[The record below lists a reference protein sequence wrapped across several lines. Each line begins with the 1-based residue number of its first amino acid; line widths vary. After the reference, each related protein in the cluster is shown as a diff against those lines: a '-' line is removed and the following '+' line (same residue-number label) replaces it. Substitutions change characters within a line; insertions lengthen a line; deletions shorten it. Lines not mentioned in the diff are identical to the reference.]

1 MHQEVRRFVRT
12 AIDELVD
19 SRETQVVAGIVSDYR
34 VINGQR
40 GRLALFKLDDKSGVI
55 EASADEGLINANAGL
70 LKDDEFV
77 VVSGRLQ
84 LDHFSGGL
92 RMKVQQ
98 VWDLAGARARYGRYL
113 QVCLGQQLPDIGAL
127 VRDYPP
133 QREETE
139 HGEVLAH
146 GLRVRMQLRCTAA
159 AGAATAEVQ
168 LGEAS
173 RFFPSDAALAAWS
186 AQAGSGAVNVVYE

>member
-1 MHQEVRRFVRT
+1 MRT
-12 AIDELVD
+12 PIAELGD
-19 SRETQVVAGIVSDYR
+19 SRETQVLAGIVSDSR
-34 VINGQR
+34 QINGQR
-40 GRLALFKLDDKSGVI
+40 GKLALFNIDDKSAVI
-55 EASADEGLINANAGL
+55 EASADEAVIAASGAM

-77 VVSGRLQ
+77 VLSGRLQ

-92 RMKVQQ
+92 RLKVQQ
-98 VWDLAGARARYGRYL
+98 VWDLGAARARFGRYL
-113 QVCLGQQLPDIGAL
+113 LVGANGGTRPDVAAL
-127 VRDYPP
+127 VREFPP
-133 QREETE
+133 RREETDQ
-139 HGEVLAH
+139 GEMLVH